1 MKDSI
6 RNKLDN
12 LKDRFDEL
20 EALLSDAEI
29 IADQNRFRDLSK
41 EYAEIEEVVKN
52 YDRFAQVSE
61 ELEQAKEMQKDADPD
76 IREMAD
82 EEFRSNTEELEALE
96 LSLQTLLLPKDNKDR
111 LNVFVEIR
119 AGTGGDEAAIFS
131 GEIGRAHV

>member
-29 IADQNRFRDLSK
+29 ISDQNRFRDLSK

-52 YDRFAQVSE
+52 YDRFAQVAE
-61 ELEQAKEMQKDADPD
+61 ELEQDEKRCKRMQTQIFARWRTKNFTAT
-76 IREMAD
+76 RKSC
-82 EEFRSNTEELEALE
+82 RS
-96 LSLQTLLLPKDNKDR
+96 
-111 LNVFVEIR
+111 
-119 AGTGGDEAAIFS
+119 
-131 GEIGRAHV
+131 

>member
-41 EYAEIEEVVKN
+41 EYAEIEEVVKSYN
-52 YDRFAQVSE
+52 HFQQICD
-61 ELEQAKEMQKDADPD
+61 ELEQAKEMQKDSDPD

-82 EEFRSNTEELEALE
+82 EEVRSNSEELEKLE
-96 LSLQTLLLPKDNKDR
+96 KSAN
-111 LNVFVEIR
+111 FVT
-119 AGTGGDEAAIFS
+119 AQG
-131 GEIGRAHV
+131 